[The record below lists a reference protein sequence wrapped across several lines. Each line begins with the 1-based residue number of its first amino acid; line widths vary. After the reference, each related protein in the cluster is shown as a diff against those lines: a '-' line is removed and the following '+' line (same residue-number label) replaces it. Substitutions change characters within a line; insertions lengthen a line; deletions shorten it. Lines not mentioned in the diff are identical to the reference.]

1 MRILHLSS
9 LYPPEQVGGAE
20 LMVETLAR
28 TQVGLGHAVAVAC
41 ASRTVD
47 KPVLQD
53 GVTVYRTG
61 YGTPFHILDWPQRG
75 RLDRLR
81 YKLAS
86 QWNRDAL
93 VRFAE
98 AVRHFA
104 PDLVNTHSISE
115 LPPALWPMLRRLGV
129 PVVHTLHDFT
139 SLCTN
144 GAMVR
149 HGRACAGQHLKCR
162 LYAEPHRRCQRAV
175 DAVTAVGTDILD
187 RHLAAGLFATVP
199 ADRRR
204 VIWNPI
210 TPGAPA
216 TRPARRPGEPVR
228 FGYLGRIEAA
238 KGSDVLIEA
247 CRLLPRQGWRLEIAG
262 RAADGIDRYR
272 ALAQGLPVSFLGY
285 AERDAFLDGIDCLV
299 VPPIWPEPFGR
310 TVAEAYGRGVPVIG
324 TAAGG
329 IGEQIGWGPWLVAPG
344 DAPALAAAMA
354 RIVATPEHLAEAPAR
369 AAVVRAGTDPAAV
382 AAAYLDLY
390 AATLDA
396 ARIDHPISERPA
408 RAERPHLSECSL

>member
-28 TQVGLGHAVAVAC
+28 LQADLGHAVAVAC
-41 ASRTVD
+41 AARQAAA
-47 KPVLQD
+47 PVVQD

-75 RLDRLR
+75 RLDRMR
-81 YKLAS
+81 YKLAT
-86 QWNRDAL
+86 QWNRQTLA
-93 VRFAE
+93 RMAA
-98 AVRHFA
+98 AVRDFA

-115 LPPALWPMLRRLGV
+115 LTPALWPMLRRLGV

-149 HGRACAGQHLKCR
+149 DGRACTGQHLKCR
-162 LYAEPHRRCQRAV
+162 IYAAPHRRCQRAV
-175 DAVTAVGTDILD
+175 SAVTAVGSDILA
-187 RHLAAGLFATVP
+187 RHLAAGFFDAVP
-199 ADRRR
+199 PSLRR

-210 TPGAPA
+210 APGAPS
-216 TRPARRPGEPVR
+216 TRRLLAPGAPVT
-228 FGYLGRIEAA
+228 FGYLGRIEAS
-238 KGSDVLIEA
+238 KGIDVLLDA
-247 CRLLPRQGWRLEIAG
+247 CRRLPPQGWQLTIAG
-262 RAADGIDRYR
+262 RALDGLDRYR
-272 ALAQGLPVSFLGY
+272 ARADGLPVSFAGF
-285 AERDAFLDGIDCLV
+285 AGRDAFLDGIDCLV

-329 IGEQIGWGPWLVAPG
+329 IGEQIGPGPWLVSPG

-354 RIVATPEHLAEAPAR
+354 RIVAEPGRLAEGLGR
-369 AAVVRAGTDPAAV
+369 AATIRAGTDPDAV
-382 AAAYLDLY
+382 ATAYLDLY
-390 AATLDA
+390 AAARDA
-396 ARIDHPISERPA
+396 ARPESRSAPTERPQ
-408 RAERPHLSECSL
+408 LSECRP